1 MTLKTSEPNLTMRR
15 ASIFAVAV
23 AATFATGCSAPI
35 SGSAT
40 QQSNPTISSAASGP
54 RQTDDDGVPLPFE
67 NQFLQRWNASNDGTS
82 YEPCTTDP
90 NELFRVGI
98 DPRSVKDAA
107 TVDGQSLRGCTWN
120 YLPPR
125 SEYLAIS
132 QTVVDSDGLAWY
144 KQQNRV
150 GSNWLPDSVVGGRDI
165 GVASDTSGSC
175 TTYVQSG
182 GSGVITLADYAL
194 SPSKPATEICGY
206 AIDLTRATIDKIPK

>member
-1 MTLKTSEPNLTMRR
+1 MVLA
-15 ASIFAVAV
+15 ASV
-23 AATFATGCSAPI
+23 ATGCSEPI
-35 SGSAT
+35 SGSPT
-40 QQSNPTISSAASGP
+40 QQSSLAASNTSSGP
-54 RQTDDDGVPLPFE
+54 RQTDDNGVSLPFE
-67 NQFLQRWNASNDGTS
+67 NRFLLRWNGSNDGTS

-90 NELFRVGI
+90 NDLSRIGI

-120 YLPPR
+120 YLPPQ

-132 QTVVDSDGLAWY
+132 QTVVDSSDLSWY
-144 KQQNRV
+144 KQQNQV
-150 GSNWLPDSVVGGRDI
+150 GSTWLPDRVIGGRDI

-194 SPSKPATEICGY
+194 SPSKPVAEICGY
-206 AIDLTRATIDKIPK
+206 AIDMVTATINKIPK